1 MGLLTLII
9 IVIALGLIVYG
20 INRWVPIAEPYKS
33 IANIL
38 LLIVAIV
45 LLLRY
50 AGVIGSV
57 NL

>member
-9 IVIALGLIVYG
+9 IVIALGLIAYG